1 MKNSFWLLRRRVE
14 LLAMTKHCSQM
25 CFLIEY
31 VKLLGGGF
39 NRKLRGNWFSNSNL
53 CKKKVFS
60 LKWKIPPIVNTFE
73 WWVTLAVFHSS
84 EIPRFVLLLSKTLQ
98 DLPFFFS
105 FRASSKIW
113 QMKRLACLISSS
125 ILFKF
130 LKCEGEEFLHCNPD
144 VLWSTTGRF

>member
-1 MKNSFWLLRRRVE
+1 MVLTENYAVIDSVIQIY
-14 LLAMTKHCSQM
+14 A
-25 CFLIEY
+25 
-31 VKLLGGGF
+31 
-39 NRKLRGNWFSNSNL
+39 
-53 CKKKVFS
+53 KKKVFS

-84 EIPRFVLLLSKTLQ
+84 EVPRFVLLLSKTLQ
-98 DLPFFFS
+98 DLPFFFLEYKKPHGRTYYFFSFS

-113 QMKRLACLISSS
+113 QQILKRLACLISSS